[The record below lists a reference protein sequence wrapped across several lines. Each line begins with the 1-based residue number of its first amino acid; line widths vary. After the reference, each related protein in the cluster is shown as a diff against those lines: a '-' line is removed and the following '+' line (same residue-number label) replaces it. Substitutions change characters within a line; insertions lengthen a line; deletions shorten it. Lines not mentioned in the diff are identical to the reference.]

1 MPRLA
6 VRVAAEAD
14 IGRAARWYEAELP
27 GLGAEF
33 LESVQDSVAAILE
46 SPLMYPAV
54 EGDIRRAI
62 MRRFPFMVYFTLD
75 DDVVSVLA
83 VLHGRRNP
91 DSWRA
96 RRGS

>member
-1 MPRLA
+1 MHRLV
-6 VRVAAEAD
+6 VRVEAEAD
-14 IGRAARWYEAELP
+14 IEQAARWYEEELP

-33 LESVQDSVAAILE
+33 LESVHDTVVAILE
-46 SPLMYPAV
+46 SPLLYPAV

-75 DDVVSVLA
+75 DDVVYLLA

-91 DSWRA
+91 NSWRV
-96 RRGS
+96 RRET